1 MAGASEFLA
10 GALPPC
16 PESFNAAQWCLGA
29 QVEGDRDALIA
40 VDPDEGVVLSLS
52 FDELRDK
59 VARAAS
65 ALMSA
70 GVTRGDRVVLL
81 LGDIPEFP
89 IAYFGAIAAGAV
101 ATPLSSQLS
110 DAEISSIMDTVQ
122 PKLVLGGPMASLGL
136 RELDE
141 GEPVPFAAIAAE
153 DPALLVFT
161 SGSGGRPKGVLH
173 AHRAFWARQSMR
185 AGWHGM
191 EPGDRVMHAGA
202 FNWTFTLGVGLADAW
217 SAGAT
222 AIVNSGRRDPDVWPD
237 LARTYR
243 PTVFAAAPAVF
254 RRILKYGSGLGD
266 GFASLKHAVTAGEAL
281 SPAILESWRR
291 ETGKPLLEALGMSE
305 VSTFVSTPPDRI
317 AEAGL
322 AGWPQPGRHVA
333 VVGEDAKPVPYGET
347 GVLAVRRDDPG
358 LMLGYWRDAE
368 ATRAAHAGDWFLTG
382 DLARMRSDGAIT
394 YLGRQDDR
402 MNAQG
407 YRVDPTEVEAALATC
422 PGVAECGVTALEVA
436 DGLSVIAAW
445 VVGNVT
451 REAVLEHAASCLA
464 GYKTPR
470 ELFRADELPHSANGK
485 LLRRKLPDLPRT
497 RL

>member
-16 PESFNAAQWCLGA
+16 PESFNAAQWCVGA
-29 QVEGDRDALIA
+29 QVSGNRDALIA
-40 VDPDEGVVLSLS
+40 VDPDTGVVLKLS
-52 FDELRDK
+52 FDELRDG
-59 VARAAS
+59 VARAAG
-65 ALMSA
+65 ALTAA
-70 GVTRGDRVVLL
+70 GVTRGDRVALL

-110 DAEISSIMDTVQ
+110 DVETAAILKSVEPRV
-122 PKLVLGGPMASLGL
+122 VLGGSEANLTVRDL
-136 RELDE
+136 NR
-141 GEPVPFAAIAAE
+141 GEPIPFASTAAN

-191 EPGDRVMHAGA
+191 EAGDRVMHAGA

-222 AIVNSGRRDPDVWPD
+222 AIVNSGRRDPDVWPT
-237 LARTYR
+237 LAEAYR

-254 RRILKYGSGLGD
+254 RRILKYGSGLSD

-281 SPAILESWRR
+281 SPAILERWRR

-305 VSTFVSTPPDRI
+305 VSTFVSTPPVRD
-317 AEAGL
+317 AEPGL
-322 AGWPQPGRHVA
+322 AGWPQPGRHLA
-333 VVGEDAKPVPYGET
+333 VLGGDGTPVPFGDT
-347 GVLAVRRDDPG
+347 GVLAVSRDDPG
-358 LMLGYWRDAE
+358 LMLCYWRDE
-368 ATRAAHAGDWFLTG
+368 GATRDACLGDWFLTG
-382 DLARMRSDGAIT
+382 DLARMREDGAIT

-407 YRVDPTEVEAALATC
+407 YRVDPSEVEAALATC
-422 PGVAECGVTALEVA
+422 QGVAECGVTALEVA

-445 VVGNVT
+445 VVGEVT
-451 REAVLEHAASCLA
+451 QEALLDHASARLA
-464 GYKTPR
+464 AYKMPR
-470 ELFRADELPHSANGK
+470 EVFRANELPHSANGK
-485 LLRRKLPDLPRT
+485 LLRRKLPDLPRV